1 MGRTSKRQ
9 SAGKGSDT
17 PASAA
22 KNQKSRQYKAG
33 IYARLSADIDE
44 KKNES
49 VEVQIEIAKKFIEE
63 WNGQHTDKI
72 EVSDCYIDL
81 GKTGTNFNRDAFQRL
96 MQDVRMGD
104 INCVI
109 VKDLSRFG
117 RNYLEAGNYI
127 EKIFPFLGVRFI
139 AVADGFDTGA
149 GGNETKQMV
158 SEIKNLV
165 NDMYAK
171 DFSVKAKASLAQRRK
186 EGSYVGGPAPYGY
199 KAVWEGKVRRLI
211 PDENTEEIVRYIFQK
226 FIETESYTAVADD
239 LNTRKINPPAVYHK
253 TGEVYCPPDAA
264 YKGWDKSG
272 VERIIKSD
280 TYSGRLVQG
289 KTSITA
295 RDENNRIH
303 KPEDDWVVKEEA
315 HEPLITPEIGKG
327 AAGVRRKLREQTKSH
342 AHPTEGCPIGENIFD
357 KVLYCGVCGRKM
369 TRHSYVKHY
378 ADDSKNRMDGYF
390 CMNGGAT
397 KTDNCPSSNRI
408 SKNALT
414 DILFVLFE
422 KEFDVDLKKQRMYL
436 DTARAIIRH
445 KKQELEQSLHA
456 VVCTKLR
463 LAEEE
468 SGKYMAY
475 RMGNL
480 SQKDYVE
487 YKMCKENR
495 LRDLEKQE
503 SSFKEQEVSLERDGE
518 TYLKAVCFDREVAEM
533 EQGPDTVVGSGGVR
547 LSGGQAK
554 RLALARTL
562 CHKRPVLILDDP
574 FSALDRNTEQ
584 EVYTNLKAMTS
595 DSIVI
600 LLSHRLYLF
609 PEMDQVIW
617 MEHGHAAVGTHEEI
631 MEKYPEYA
639 RLYEEQTKGSTAEK
653 VNAGKCAETEQGRK
667 ERGRAE

>member
-49 VEVQIEIAKKFIEE
+49 VEVQIEIARKFIEE

-149 GGNETKQMV
+149 DGNETKQMV

-199 KAVWEGKVRRLI
+199 QAVWEGKVRRLI
-211 PDENTEEIVRYIFQK
+211 PDENTAEIVRYIYKK
-226 FIETESYTAVADD
+226 FIETESYTAVTDD
-239 LNTRKINPPAVYHK
+239 LNIRKINPPAVYHK
-253 TGEVYCPPDAA
+253 TGEVYCLPDAV
-264 YKGWDKSG
+264 YKGWDKGS

-295 RDENNRIH
+295 RDESNRIH
-303 KPEDDWVVKEEA
+303 KPENDWVVKEEA
-315 HEPLITPEIGKG
+315 HEPLITPEIMKE
-327 AAGVRRKLREQTKSH
+327 AARVRRKLREQTKSH
-342 AHPTEGCPIGENIFD
+342 AHPTKGCPIGENVFD

-408 SKNALT
+408 SKSALT
-414 DILFVLFE
+414 DILFALFE
-422 KEFDVDLKKQRMYL
+422 KEFDVGLKKQRMYL

-495 LRDLEKQE
+495 LQDLEKQE
-503 SSFKEQEVSLERDGE
+503 KNFREQEVSLERDGE
-518 TYLKAVCFDREVAEM
+518 TYLKAVRALIKLKNEQVLTRELIEPLIDKIYVYP
-533 EQGPDTVVGSGGVR
+533 G
-547 LSGGQAK
+547 K
-554 RLALARTL
+554 RVEVLFTYSDALVER
-562 CHKRPVLILDDP
+562 
-574 FSALDRNTEQ
+574 
-584 EVYTNLKAMTS
+584 
-595 DSIVI
+595 
-600 LLSHRLYLF
+600 
-609 PEMDQVIW
+609 QV
-617 MEHGHAAVGTHEEI
+617 
-631 MEKYPEYA
+631 K
-639 RLYEEQTKGSTAEK
+639 K
-653 VNAGKCAETEQGRK
+653 
-667 ERGRAE
+667 

>member
-49 VEVQIEIAKKFIEE
+49 VEVQIEIARKFIEE

-199 KAVWEGKVRRLI
+199 QAVWEGKVRRLI
-211 PDENTEEIVRYIFQK
+211 PDENTAEIVRYIYKK
-226 FIETESYTAVADD
+226 FIETESYTAVTDD
-239 LNTRKINPPAVYHK
+239 LNIRKINPPAVYHK
-253 TGEVYCPPDAA
+253 TGEVYCLPDAV
-264 YKGWDKSG
+264 YKGWDKGS

-295 RDENNRIH
+295 RDESNRIH
-303 KPEDDWVVKEEA
+303 KPENDWVVKEEA
-315 HEPLITPEIGKG
+315 HEPLITPEIMKE
-327 AAGVRRKLREQTKSH
+327 AARVRRKLREQTKSH
-342 AHPTEGCPIGENIFD
+342 AHPTKGCPIGENVFD

-408 SKNALT
+408 SKSALT
-414 DILFVLFE
+414 DILFALFE
-422 KEFDVDLKKQRMYL
+422 KEFDVGLKKQRMYL

-503 SSFKEQEVSLERDGE
+503 KNFREQEVSLERDGE
-518 TYLKAVCFDREVAEM
+518 TYLKAVRALIKLKNEQVLTRELIESLIDKIYVYP
-533 EQGPDTVVGSGGVR
+533 G
-547 LSGGQAK
+547 K
-554 RLALARTL
+554 RVEVLFTYSDALVER
-562 CHKRPVLILDDP
+562 
-574 FSALDRNTEQ
+574 
-584 EVYTNLKAMTS
+584 
-595 DSIVI
+595 
-600 LLSHRLYLF
+600 
-609 PEMDQVIW
+609 QV
-617 MEHGHAAVGTHEEI
+617 
-631 MEKYPEYA
+631 K
-639 RLYEEQTKGSTAEK
+639 K
-653 VNAGKCAETEQGRK
+653 
-667 ERGRAE
+667 

>member
-49 VEVQIEIAKKFIEE
+49 VEVQIEIARKFIEE

-149 GGNETKQMV
+149 DGNETKQMV

-199 KAVWEGKVRRLI
+199 QAVWEGKVRRLI
-211 PDENTEEIVRYIFQK
+211 PDENTAEIVRYIYKK
-226 FIETESYTAVADD
+226 FIETESYTAVTDD
-239 LNTRKINPPAVYHK
+239 LNIRKINPPAVYHK
-253 TGEVYCPPDAA
+253 TGEVYCLPDAV
-264 YKGWDKSG
+264 YKGWDKGS

-289 KTSITA
+289 KTSNTA
-295 RDENNRIH
+295 RDESNRIH
-303 KPEDDWVVKEEA
+303 KPENDWVVKEEA
-315 HEPLITPEIGKG
+315 HEPLITPEIMKE
-327 AAGVRRKLREQTKSH
+327 AARVRRKLREQTKSH
-342 AHPTEGCPIGENIFD
+342 AHPTKGCPIGENVFD

-408 SKNALT
+408 SKSALT
-414 DILFVLFE
+414 DILFALFE
-422 KEFDVDLKKQRMYL
+422 KEFDVGLKKQRMYL

-518 TYLKAVCFDREVAEM
+518 TYLKAVRALIKLKNEQVLTRELIETLIDKIYVY
-533 EQGPDTVVGSGGVR
+533 PW
-547 LSGGQAK
+547 K
-554 RLALARTL
+554 RVEVLFTYSDALVER
-562 CHKRPVLILDDP
+562 
-574 FSALDRNTEQ
+574 
-584 EVYTNLKAMTS
+584 
-595 DSIVI
+595 
-600 LLSHRLYLF
+600 
-609 PEMDQVIW
+609 QV
-617 MEHGHAAVGTHEEI
+617 
-631 MEKYPEYA
+631 K
-639 RLYEEQTKGSTAEK
+639 K
-653 VNAGKCAETEQGRK
+653 
-667 ERGRAE
+667 

>member
-49 VEVQIEIAKKFIEE
+49 VEVQIEIARKFIEE

-149 GGNETKQMV
+149 DGNETKQMV

-199 KAVWEGKVRRLI
+199 QAVWEGKVRRLI
-211 PDENTEEIVRYIFQK
+211 PDENTAEIVRYIYKK
-226 FIETESYTAVADD
+226 FIETESYTAVTDD
-239 LNTRKINPPAVYHK
+239 LNIRKINPPAVYHK
-253 TGEVYCPPDAA
+253 TGEVYCLPDAV
-264 YKGWDKSG
+264 YKGWDKGS

-295 RDENNRIH
+295 RDESNRIH
-303 KPEDDWVVKEEA
+303 KPENDWVVKEEA
-315 HEPLITPEIGKG
+315 HEPLITPEIMKE
-327 AAGVRRKLREQTKSH
+327 AARVRRKLREQTKSH
-342 AHPTEGCPIGENIFD
+342 AHPTKGCPIGENVFD

-408 SKNALT
+408 SKSALT
-414 DILFVLFE
+414 DILFALFE
-422 KEFDVDLKKQRMYL
+422 KEFDVGLKKQRMYL
-436 DTARAIIRH
+436 DTARAMIRH
-445 KKQELEQSLHA
+445 KKKELEQSLHA

-495 LRDLEKQE
+495 LQDLEKQE
-503 SSFKEQEVSLERDGE
+503 KNFREQEVSLERDGE
-518 TYLKAVCFDREVAEM
+518 TYLKAVRALIKLKNEQVLTRELIESLIDKIYVYP
-533 EQGPDTVVGSGGVR
+533 G
-547 LSGGQAK
+547 K
-554 RLALARTL
+554 RVEVLFTYSDALVER
-562 CHKRPVLILDDP
+562 
-574 FSALDRNTEQ
+574 
-584 EVYTNLKAMTS
+584 
-595 DSIVI
+595 
-600 LLSHRLYLF
+600 
-609 PEMDQVIW
+609 QV
-617 MEHGHAAVGTHEEI
+617 
-631 MEKYPEYA
+631 K
-639 RLYEEQTKGSTAEK
+639 K
-653 VNAGKCAETEQGRK
+653 
-667 ERGRAE
+667 

>member
-1 MGRTSKRQ
+1 M
-9 SAGKGSDT
+9 A
-17 PASAA
+17 
-22 KNQKSRQYKAG
+22 QKSRHYKAG
-33 IYARLSADIDE
+33 IYARLSADIDKNVSE
-44 KKNES
+44 QTSKNES
-49 VEVQIEIAKKFIEE
+49 AEVQIEIARKFIEE
-63 WNGQHTDKI
+63 WNGKHTDKI

-96 MQDVRMGD
+96 MQDVRMGE
-104 INCVI
+104 INCII

-149 GGNETKQMV
+149 AGNETKQM
-158 SEIKNLV
+158 STAMAAEIKNLV

-199 KAVWEGKVRRLI
+199 KAAWEGKVRKLV
-211 PDENTEEIVRYIFQK
+211 PDENSAEIVRYIYDK
-226 FIETESYTAVADD
+226 FIETESYKAVSDE
-239 LNTRKINPPAVYHK
+239 LNIRKINPPAVYHK

-264 YKGWDKSG
+264 YKGWDKGS

-289 KTSITA
+289 KTGITA
-295 RDENNRIH
+295 RDESNRIH

-315 HEPLITPEIGKG
+315 HEPLIQAEIVKE
-327 AAGVRRKLREQTKSH
+327 AARVRKKLREQTKSH
-342 AHPTEGCPIGENIFD
+342 GHPTKGCPIGENVFD

-378 ADDSKNRMDGYF
+378 VDGSRMRMEGYF
-390 CMNGGAT
+390 CLNGGAT
-397 KTDNCPSSNRI
+397 KTDSCPSSNRI
-408 SKNALT
+408 TKNELT
-414 DILFVLFE
+414 DILFSLFE
-422 KEFDVDLKKQRMYL
+422 KEFDVGLKKQRVYL
-436 DTARAIIRH
+436 DTAREIIRH
-445 KKQELEQSLHA
+445 KKQELEQSLRS
-456 VVCTKLR
+456 VTGTKLR

-503 SSFKEQEVSLERDGE
+503 SSLREQEVSLERDGE
-518 TYLKAVCFDREVAEM
+518 TYLKAVRALIKLKNEQVLTKELIETLIDKIYVYPGKRVEVLFIYSDALVE
-533 EQGPDTVVGSGGVR
+533 GRV
-547 LSGGQAK
+547 AK
-554 RLALARTL
+554 
-562 CHKRPVLILDDP
+562 
-574 FSALDRNTEQ
+574 
-584 EVYTNLKAMTS
+584 
-595 DSIVI
+595 
-600 LLSHRLYLF
+600 
-609 PEMDQVIW
+609 
-617 MEHGHAAVGTHEEI
+617 
-631 MEKYPEYA
+631 
-639 RLYEEQTKGSTAEK
+639 
-653 VNAGKCAETEQGRK
+653 
-667 ERGRAE
+667 

>member
-49 VEVQIEIAKKFIEE
+49 VEVQIEIARKFIEE

-149 GGNETKQMV
+149 DGNETKQMV

-199 KAVWEGKVRRLI
+199 QAVWEGKVRRLI
-211 PDENTEEIVRYIFQK
+211 PDENTAEIVRYIFQK
-226 FIETESYTAVADD
+226 FIETESYTAVTDD
-239 LNTRKINPPAVYHK
+239 LNIRKINPPAVYHK
-253 TGEVYCPPDAA
+253 TGEVYCLPDAV
-264 YKGWDKSG
+264 YKGWDKGS

-303 KPEDDWVVKEEA
+303 KPENDWVVKEEA
-315 HEPLITPEIGKG
+315 HEPLITPEIMKE
-327 AAGVRRKLREQTKSH
+327 AARVRRKLREQTKSH
-342 AHPTEGCPIGENIFD
+342 AHPTKGCQIGENIFD

-408 SKNALT
+408 SKSALT
-414 DILFVLFE
+414 DILFALFE
-422 KEFDVDLKKQRMYL
+422 KEFDVGLKKQRMYL

-495 LRDLEKQE
+495 LQDLEKQE
-503 SSFKEQEVSLERDGE
+503 KNFREQEVSLERDGE
-518 TYLKAVCFDREVAEM
+518 TYLKAVRALIKLKNEQVLTRELIESLIDKIYVYP
-533 EQGPDTVVGSGGVR
+533 G
-547 LSGGQAK
+547 K
-554 RLALARTL
+554 RVEVLFTYSDALVER
-562 CHKRPVLILDDP
+562 
-574 FSALDRNTEQ
+574 
-584 EVYTNLKAMTS
+584 
-595 DSIVI
+595 
-600 LLSHRLYLF
+600 
-609 PEMDQVIW
+609 QV
-617 MEHGHAAVGTHEEI
+617 
-631 MEKYPEYA
+631 K
-639 RLYEEQTKGSTAEK
+639 K
-653 VNAGKCAETEQGRK
+653 
-667 ERGRAE
+667 

>member
-9 SAGKGSDT
+9 SAGKDPDT
-17 PASAA
+17 PVSAA

-33 IYARLSADIDE
+33 IYARLSADIDG

-49 VEVQIEIAKKFIEE
+49 AEVQIEIARKFIEE
-63 WNGQHTDKI
+63 WNGEHTDKI
-72 EVSDCYIDL
+72 EVADCYIDL
-81 GKTGTNFNRDAFQRL
+81 GKTGTNFNRNAFQRL

-139 AVADGFDTGA
+139 AVADGFDTGVD
-149 GGNETKQMV
+149 GNETKQMV

-165 NDMYAK
+165 NDMYAR

-199 KAVWEGKVRRLI
+199 QAVWEGKVRKLM
-211 PDENTEEIVRYIFQK
+211 PDENTAEIVRYIYKK
-226 FIETESYTAVADD
+226 FIETESYQAVSDD
-239 LNTRKINPPAVYHK
+239 LNIRKINPPAVYYR
-253 TGEVYCPPDAA
+253 TGEVYCLPDAV
-264 YKGWDKSG
+264 YKGWDKGS

-289 KTSITA
+289 KTSIIS
-295 RDENNRIH
+295 RDESNRIH

-315 HEPLITPEIGKG
+315 HEPLITPEIRN
-327 AAGVRRKLREQTKSH
+327 AAGRVMRKLWEQTKSH
-342 AHPTEGCPIGENIFD
+342 AHPAKGCPIEENVFD

-378 ADDSKNRMDGYF
+378 ADDSKKRMDGYF

-414 DILFVLFE
+414 DIFFALFE
-422 KEFDVDLKKQRMYL
+422 KEFDVNLKKQSMYL
-436 DTARAIIRH
+436 DKAREIIRH
-445 KKQELEQSLHA
+445 KKQELEQSIHA
-456 VVCTKLR
+456 VTCKKLR
-463 LAEEE
+463 VAEED
-468 SGKYMAY
+468 SRKYMAY

-503 SSFKEQEVSLERDGE
+503 SSLKEQEVNLERDGE
-518 TYLKAVCFDREVAEM
+518 TYLKAVRALIKRKNEQVLTKELIETLIDKIYVYPGKRVEVLFTYRDALM
-533 EQGPDTVVGSGGVR
+533 E
-547 LSGGQAK
+547 GQAAK
-554 RLALARTL
+554 
-562 CHKRPVLILDDP
+562 
-574 FSALDRNTEQ
+574 
-584 EVYTNLKAMTS
+584 
-595 DSIVI
+595 
-600 LLSHRLYLF
+600 
-609 PEMDQVIW
+609 
-617 MEHGHAAVGTHEEI
+617 
-631 MEKYPEYA
+631 
-639 RLYEEQTKGSTAEK
+639 
-653 VNAGKCAETEQGRK
+653 
-667 ERGRAE
+667 

>member
-49 VEVQIEIAKKFIEE
+49 VEVQIEIARKFIEE

-149 GGNETKQMV
+149 DGNETKQMV

-199 KAVWEGKVRRLI
+199 QAVWEGKVRRLI
-211 PDENTEEIVRYIFQK
+211 PDENTAEIVRYIYKK
-226 FIETESYTAVADD
+226 FIETESYTAVTDD
-239 LNTRKINPPAVYHK
+239 LNIRKINPPAVYHK
-253 TGEVYCPPDAA
+253 TGEVYCLPDAV
-264 YKGWDKSG
+264 YKGWDKGS

-295 RDENNRIH
+295 RDESNRIH
-303 KPEDDWVVKEEA
+303 KPENDWVVKEEA
-315 HEPLITPEIGKG
+315 HEPLITPEIMKE
-327 AAGVRRKLREQTKSH
+327 AARVRRKLREQTKSH
-342 AHPTEGCPIGENIFD
+342 AHPTKGCPIGENVFD

-408 SKNALT
+408 SKSALT
-414 DILFVLFE
+414 DILFALFE
-422 KEFDVDLKKQRMYL
+422 KEFDVGLKKQRMYL

-495 LRDLEKQE
+495 LQDLEKQE
-503 SSFKEQEVSLERDGE
+503 KNFREQEVSLERDGE
-518 TYLKAVCFDREVAEM
+518 TYLKAVRALIKLKNEQVLTRELIESLIDKIYVYP
-533 EQGPDTVVGSGGVR
+533 G
-547 LSGGQAK
+547 K
-554 RLALARTL
+554 RVEVLFTYSDALVER
-562 CHKRPVLILDDP
+562 
-574 FSALDRNTEQ
+574 
-584 EVYTNLKAMTS
+584 
-595 DSIVI
+595 
-600 LLSHRLYLF
+600 
-609 PEMDQVIW
+609 QV
-617 MEHGHAAVGTHEEI
+617 
-631 MEKYPEYA
+631 K
-639 RLYEEQTKGSTAEK
+639 K
-653 VNAGKCAETEQGRK
+653 
-667 ERGRAE
+667 

>member
-49 VEVQIEIAKKFIEE
+49 VEVQIEIARKFIEE

-149 GGNETKQMV
+149 DGNETKQMV

-199 KAVWEGKVRRLI
+199 QAVWEGKVRRLI
-211 PDENTEEIVRYIFQK
+211 PDENTAEIVRYIYKK
-226 FIETESYTAVADD
+226 FIETESYTAVTDD
-239 LNTRKINPPAVYHK
+239 LNIRKINPPAVYHK
-253 TGEVYCPPDAA
+253 TGEVYCLPDAV
-264 YKGWDKSG
+264 YKGWDKGS

-295 RDENNRIH
+295 RDESNRIH
-303 KPEDDWVVKEEA
+303 KPENDWVVKEEA
-315 HEPLITPEIGKG
+315 HEPLITPEIMKE
-327 AAGVRRKLREQTKSH
+327 AARVRRKLREQTKSH
-342 AHPTEGCPIGENIFD
+342 AHPTKGCPIGENVFD

-408 SKNALT
+408 SKSALT
-414 DILFVLFE
+414 DILFALFE
-422 KEFDVDLKKQRMYL
+422 KEFDVGLKKQRMYL

-495 LRDLEKQE
+495 LQDLEKQE
-503 SSFKEQEVSLERDGE
+503 KNFREQEVSLERDGE
-518 TYLKAVCFDREVAEM
+518 TYLKAVR
-533 EQGPDTVVGSGGVR
+533 
-547 LSGGQAK
+547 
-554 RLALARTL
+554 
-562 CHKRPVLILDDP
+562 VLIKLKNEQVLTRELIESLIDKIYVYPGKRVEVLFTYSD
-574 FSALDRNTEQ
+574 ALVER
-584 EVYTNLKAMTS
+584 
-595 DSIVI
+595 
-600 LLSHRLYLF
+600 
-609 PEMDQVIW
+609 QV
-617 MEHGHAAVGTHEEI
+617 
-631 MEKYPEYA
+631 K
-639 RLYEEQTKGSTAEK
+639 K
-653 VNAGKCAETEQGRK
+653 
-667 ERGRAE
+667 